1 MAVCGYALS
10 NLTYTFGPISIT
22 FIQPFLGDTSTHSGS
37 SQAKKVNLKGG
48 PTFPE
53 GPPECLNCAT
63 CSEIEVEKGLKSILN
78 PPLLQK

>member
-1 MAVCGYALS
+1 MKHLE
-10 NLTYTFGPISIT
+10 
-22 FIQPFLGDTSTHSGS
+22 HSGS

-53 GPPECLNCAT
+53 WPPECWNCAT